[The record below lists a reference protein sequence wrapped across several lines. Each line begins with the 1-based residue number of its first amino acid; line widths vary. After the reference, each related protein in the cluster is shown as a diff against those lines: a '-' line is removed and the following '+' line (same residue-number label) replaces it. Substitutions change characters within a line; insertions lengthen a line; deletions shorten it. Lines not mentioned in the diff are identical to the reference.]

1 MADVERTDQRSC
13 GCRESAIFALTAL
26 IVWPAWVAMSG
37 SLSTDSLLP
46 VAIAYPFVVIG
57 AGVAGKIAGMLWAR
71 YRATTR

>member
-1 MADVERTDQRSC
+1 
-13 GCRESAIFALTAL
+13 
-26 IVWPAWVAMSG
+26 MSG